1 MSKFRTQF
9 KELTPSKGEIPKGL
23 SLTIPDQTL
32 PLKQI
37 IKNHVRGLPTKVT
50 NLKGSYF
57 NTYIPPINDLNDIT
71 DFKNANAAI
80 QLDLEQ
86 AIKEAK
92 EEQAQI
98 QKEAAKKAKE
108 DNNPLPKE

>member
-9 KELTPSKGEIPKGL
+9 KELAPSKRETPKGL
-23 SLTIPDQTL
+23 SLTIPDQTI

-57 NTYIPPINDLNDIT
+57 NTYIPPINDLNDIE
-71 DFKNANAAI
+71 DFKNSNAAI

-92 EEQAQI
+92 QEQEALE
-98 QKEAAKKAKE
+98 KEAEQKAKE
-108 DNNPLPKE
+108 DNNPLQKE